1 MEWTMFAQLNRLARP
16 AFAALAL
23 ALVAVSA
30 PPVTA
35 GGLQGKPI
43 FDNYDGDYDCQSVK
57 QAIRYL
63 KKRNYKMIEKL
74 EKEAEEGIYL
84 FSAKKKNAEHV
95 FIPYYITYDACDREI
110 VSRTPIKE
118 EKLL

>member
-1 MEWTMFAQLNRLARP
+1 MFDRLNRFARP
-16 AFAALAL
+16 AFAAVAL
-23 ALVAVSA
+23 SLVAVSA
-30 PPVTA
+30 PPVMA
-35 GGLQGKPI
+35 EQPYEKLI
-43 FDNYDGDYDCQSVK
+43 FEHHDDDYDCQSVK

-84 FSAKKKNAEHV
+84 FSAKKKNQEHEYV
-95 FIPYYITYDACDREI
+95 AYYITYDACDREI

-118 EKLL
+118 EKM

>member
-1 MEWTMFAQLNRLARP
+1 MFARLNRFARP

-23 ALVAVSA
+23 SLVAVSA
-30 PPVTA
+30 QPVTA

-43 FDNYDGDYDCQSVK
+43 FQDSGSDYDCQSVK
-57 QAIRYL
+57 QAIRFL

-84 FSAKKKNAEHV
+84 FYAKKKNSEHV
-95 FIPYYITYDACDREI
+95 FVPYYIKYDACDREI
-110 VSRTPIKE
+110 ISREPVKE
-118 EKLL
+118 EKTL

>member
-1 MEWTMFAQLNRLARP
+1 MFARLNSFARP

-23 ALVAVSA
+23 SLVAASA
-30 PPVTA
+30 PPALA
-35 GGLQGKPI
+35 GALQEKPT
-43 FDNYDGDYDCQSVK
+43 FQNYDDDYDCQSVK

-84 FSAKKKNAEHV
+84 FSAKRKNQNYEYVA
-95 FIPYYITYDACDREI
+95 YYITYDACDREI
-110 VSRTPIKE
+110 VSRQPVKE
-118 EKLL
+118 EKML

>member
-1 MEWTMFAQLNRLARP
+1 MFARLNSFARP

-23 ALVAVSA
+23 SLVAVSA
-30 PPVTA
+30 PA
-35 GGLQGKPI
+35 MAEQQHDKLKFEQ
-43 FDNYDGDYDCQSVK
+43 YDDYDDYDCQSVK

-63 KKRNYKMIEKL
+63 KKRNYKVIEKL

-84 FSAKKKNAEHV
+84 FSAKKKNPEHV
-95 FIPYYITYDACDREI
+95 FVAYYITYDACDREI

-118 EKLL
+118 EKM

>member
-1 MEWTMFAQLNRLARP
+1 MFVRLNRFARP
-16 AFAALAL
+16 TFAALAL
-23 ALVAVSA
+23 SLVAVAA
-30 PPVTA
+30 PPVLA
-35 GGLQGKPI
+35 GGLQEKPI
-43 FDNYDGDYDCQSVK
+43 FQNHDDYDDYDCQSVK

-95 FIPYYITYDACDREI
+95 FVPYYITYDACDREI
-110 VSRTPIKE
+110 VSRTPVKE